1 VADTRKVSGFFRSH
15 FVSNISYHC
24 LIRNLE
30 LSTLAGI
37 LYLVDLAG
45 SEKVGKTGAKGIRL
59 EEAKNINSSLTSLGM
74 VINALCDRAPHVPYR
89 DSKLTMLLM
98 EALGGNSKTT
108 LIICCTPEHDHS
120 PETLS
125 TLRFG
130 ERAKHIQTNARV
142 NEELSAAELK
152 VHLQAAKKELANLVV
167 VLGKASQ
174 GIGEAVTS
182 ASVANLGPLQEFL
195 RKHLSRMGAKNAPG
209 EVALEAEAPAVPV
222 DDSGSEDMVDG
233 SQSVKHK
240 PLDQTEKMADLA
252 SKVTSLEEEV
262 ELEKLRYEKEHE
274 MFMFKNEEV
283 SALQAT
289 IAELEEKLLKVLN
302 DFF

>member
-1 VADTRKVSGFFRSH
+1 M
-15 FVSNISYHC
+15 
-24 LIRNLE
+24 
-30 LSTLAGI
+30 
-37 LYLVDLAG
+37 VDLAG

-74 VINALCDRAPHVPYR
+74 VINALCDHAPHVPYR

-108 LIICCTPEHDHS
+108 LIICCNPEHDHS

-167 VLGKASQ
+167 VLGKTSNT
-174 GIGEAVTS
+174 IGEAIATS
-182 ASVANLGPLQEFL
+182 SVVNLAPLHEFL
-195 RKHLSRMGAKNAPG
+195 RKHLSRMGAKDAPSG
-209 EVALEAEAPAVPV
+209 DLSVEVGDGIAMAEDLGSA
-222 DDSGSEDMVDG
+222 DDVAEGSR
-233 SQSVKHK
+233 SVKLR
-240 PLDQTEKMADLA
+240 PLNQADQLSDLT

-262 ELEKLRYEKEHE
+262 ELEKLKFEKEHE
-274 MFMFKNEEV
+274 MCMFKNQEV
-283 SALQAT
+283 SALQTT
-289 IAELEEKLLKVLN
+289 IAELEEKLLKVH
-302 DFF
+302 

>member
-1 VADTRKVSGFFRSH
+1 M
-15 FVSNISYHC
+15 
-24 LIRNLE
+24 
-30 LSTLAGI
+30 
-37 LYLVDLAG
+37 YLVDLAG

-174 GIGEAVTS
+174 GINEAVTS
-182 ASVANLGPLQEFL
+182 ASVTNLGPLQEFL
-195 RKHLSRMGAKNAPG
+195 RKHLSRMGAKNTPG
-209 EVALEAEAPAVPV
+209 EALALEAPVVPV
-222 DDSGSEDMVDG
+222 EDAGSEEMIDG

-240 PLDQTEKMADLA
+240 PLDQTEQMADLA

-262 ELEKLRYEKEHE
+262 ELEKLRFEKEHE

-289 IAELEEKLLKVLN
+289 IAELEEKLLKVLY
-302 DFF
+302 FLL

>member
-1 VADTRKVSGFFRSH
+1 M
-15 FVSNISYHC
+15 
-24 LIRNLE
+24 
-30 LSTLAGI
+30 
-37 LYLVDLAG
+37 DLAG

-108 LIICCTPEHDHS
+108 LIICCNPEHDHS

-130 ERAKHIQTNARV
+130 ERAKHIQTNAHV
-142 NEELSAAELK
+142 NEELSASELK
-152 VHLQAAKKELANLVV
+152 AHLAAAKKELANLVG
-167 VLGKASQ
+167 VLGKASS
-174 GIGEAVTS
+174 GIGEAIS
-182 ASVANLGPLQEFL
+182 ASSAINLGPLHEFL
-195 RKHLSRMGAKNAPG
+195 KKHLARLGGKGTAVGDLALDGEDGIASGDQEGA
-209 EVALEAEAPAVPV
+209 EEAPF
-222 DDSGSEDMVDG
+222 GG
-233 SQSVKHK
+233 SQSVKQK
-240 PLDQTEKMADLA
+240 PLDQTDLLSDLS

-262 ELEKLRYEKEHE
+262 ELEKLKFEKEHE
-274 MFMFKNEEV
+274 MCMFKNTEV

-289 IAELEEKLLKVLN
+289 IMELEEKLLKVALPKEETHN
-302 DFF
+302 HF